1 MVASDTAALSLL
13 KDGTAAVLFFDYA
26 QSLKLKKA
34 GEQAWR
40 TCPMTAPGPMRP
52 PRGCPLPPCGA
63 TSVGCADAGDSNS
76 KAEVGNPD
84 KDGEL

>member
-1 MVASDTAALSLL
+1 MENVPD
-13 KDGTAAVLFFDYA
+13 DRPGPD
-26 QSLKLKKA
+26 
-34 GEQAWR
+34 E
-40 TCPMTAPGPMRP
+40 TAPGMSP
-52 PRGCPLPPCGA
+52 PPPCGA

>member
-1 MVASDTAALSLL
+1 MENVPD
-13 KDGTAAVLFFDYA
+13 DRPGPD
-26 QSLKLKKA
+26 
-34 GEQAWR
+34 E
-40 TCPMTAPGPMRP
+40 TAPGI
-52 PRGCPLPPCGA
+52 PCGA